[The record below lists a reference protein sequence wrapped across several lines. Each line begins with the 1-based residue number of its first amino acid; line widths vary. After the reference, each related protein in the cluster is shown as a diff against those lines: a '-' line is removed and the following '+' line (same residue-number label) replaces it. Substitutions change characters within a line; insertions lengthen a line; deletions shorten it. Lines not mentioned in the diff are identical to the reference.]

1 MTRIAIVGGHGNV
14 ARHLHPLLVAAGHTP
29 VALVRTEDYRS
40 ELEGLG
46 ADVRLLDIEKDDAAA
61 FAAAFE
67 GCQAV
72 VFAAGG
78 GADGNIERKR
88 TVDLEGT
95 LKSVAG
101 AQQAG
106 ISRFV
111 QLSAMGVDKP
121 LPDDTSEVWAAYVA
135 AKRDSD
141 AAVRASGLD
150 WTIVRPGALTDDPG
164 TGLVEIAAE
173 VERGQVP
180 RADVAAVIARSL
192 DTGDGLG
199 AQFEL
204 VGGSTPIAPALA
216 ALGAQSARPE

>member
-29 VALVRTEDYRS
+29 VALVRSEDYRR

-46 ADVRLLDIEKDDAAA
+46 AEVRLLDIERDDAAA

-95 LKSVAG
+95 LKSVDG
-101 AQQAG
+101 ARQAG

-111 QLSAMGVDKP
+111 QVSAIGVDNP

-141 AAVRASGLD
+141 AAVRDSGLD
-150 WTIVRPGALTDDPG
+150 WTIVRPGGLTDDPG
-164 TGLVEIAAE
+164 TGLVEIAPE
-173 VERGQVP
+173 VARGEVP
-180 RADVAAVIARSL
+180 RADVAAVIAHSL

-204 VGGSTPIAPALA
+204 VGGRTPIAEALRA
-216 ALGAQSARPE
+216 VQSARPE

>member
-1 MTRIAIVGGHGNV
+1 MDT
-14 ARHLHPLLVAAGHTP
+14 
-29 VALVRTEDYRS
+29 
-40 ELEGLG
+40 
-46 ADVRLLDIEKDDAAA
+46 
-61 FAAAFE
+61 
-67 GCQAV
+67 
-72 VFAAGG
+72 
-78 GADGNIERKR
+78 
-88 TVDLEGT
+88 
-95 LKSVAG
+95 
-101 AQQAG
+101 
-106 ISRFV
+106 
-111 QLSAMGVDKP
+111 P

-173 VERGQVP
+173 VERGEVP

-204 VGGSTPIAPALA
+204 VGGSTPIAPALEA
-216 ALGAQSARPE
+216 IAAQSARPE

>member
-29 VALVRTEDYRS
+29 VALVRREDYRA

-46 ADVRLLDIEKDDAAA
+46 AEVRLLDIERDDAAA

-67 GCQAV
+67 GCHAV

-78 GADGNIERKR
+78 GADGNVERKR

-95 LKSVAG
+95 LKSLDG
-101 AQQAG
+101 ARQAG

-111 QLSAMGVDKP
+111 QVSAIGVDRP
-121 LPDDTSEVWAAYVA
+121 LPDDTGEVWAAYVA

-141 AAVRASGLD
+141 AAVRDSGLD
-150 WTIVRPGALTDDPG
+150 WTIVRPGALTDEPG
-164 TGLVEIAAE
+164 TGLVEVAPE

-180 RADVAAVIARSL
+180 RADVAAVIAHCL
-192 DTGDGLG
+192 DTGAGLG

-204 VGGSTPIAPALA
+204 VGGSTPVAEALA
-216 ALGAQSARPE
+216 AVQSARPE